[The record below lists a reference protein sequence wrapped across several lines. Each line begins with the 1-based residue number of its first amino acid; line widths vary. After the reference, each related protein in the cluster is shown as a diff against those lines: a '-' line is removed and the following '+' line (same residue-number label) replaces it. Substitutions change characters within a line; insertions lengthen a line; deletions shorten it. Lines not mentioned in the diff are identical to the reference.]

1 MLLSVDHVVKRFGDL
16 GVLNGVSLVAAPGQ
30 VTGLIG
36 PNGSGKTMLFD
47 VISGFV
53 PKDGGRVMLDG
64 GLLDDV
70 NPHELACRGLVRT
83 FQIPRVARR
92 MTLLEN
98 LMVAPARGEGESIL
112 RLFSPFHTRRI
123 RRDEQDRRSRAW
135 RLLAALGLERRAN
148 DFAEVLSGGQLKL
161 LSIGIALMT
170 DPETLLLDEPTAGVN
185 PVLIERILGVL
196 AARRDEGRTT
206 LIIEHNIQIISDICD
221 RVYVL
226 DVGEIIA
233 SGSPSE
239 VRSNERV
246 IGAYLGR
253 RERKAGRPQ

>member
-1 MLLSVDHVVKRFGDL
+1 MLLSVDRVDKRFGDL
-16 GVLNGVSLVAAPGQ
+16 PVLRDVSLVAHPGQ

-36 PNGSGKTMLFD
+36 PNGSGKTTLFD
-47 VISGFV
+47 VITGFV
-53 PKDGGRVMLDG
+53 LKDDGQVLLDG
-64 GLLDDV
+64 LALDGV
-70 NPHELACRGLVRT
+70 KSHELACRGLVRT

-112 RLFSPFHTRRI
+112 RLFSPFHARRI
-123 RRDEQDRRSRAW
+123 RQDEQDRLGRAW
-135 RLLAALGLERRAN
+135 ELLAALGLERHAN

-170 DPETLLLDEPTAGVN
+170 DAQTLLLDEPTAGVN
-185 PVLIERILGVL
+185 PILIGRILKVL
-196 AARRDEGRTT
+196 ATRRDEGRTT
-206 LIIEHNIQIISDICD
+206 LIIEHNIQIISEVCD

-233 SGSPSE
+233 SGSPGE
-239 VRSNERV
+239 VRNNERV
-246 IGAYLGR
+246 ISAYLGR
-253 RERKAGRPQ
+253 RERKAGTPR